1 MSVVVIGNSIAAG
14 LKLYPIVWKTF
25 FYRYKAINQIIERG
39 RTENVLWRLND
50 TTLPKTVRSVVIRCI
65 NISDETSFGIAA
77 IF

>member
-25 FYRYKAINQIIERG
+25 FYRYKAMNQIIERG
-39 RTENVLWRLND
+39 QTENVLWRLND
-50 TTLPKTVRSVVIRCI
+50 TTPPKTVRSVVTRSI
-65 NISDETSFGIAA
+65 NISDEISFGIAA